1 MRALKHL
8 WNKEE
13 TIAVLRLFLKNGNK
27 NLSKNNIKVLELAEL
42 FQRKAIAEKRERH
55 LLRLLVL
62 L

>member
-13 TIAVLRLFLKNGNK
+13 TITVLRLFLKNGNK